1 MNLRIRQQKVFK
13 LKHKEEKGGG
23 GQKSEPSIKELWN
36 NIKQSNICV
45 IGVPEGKGNGKKEL
59 FKEIVSTNFPKLM
72 R

>member
-1 MNLRIRQQKVFK
+1 M
-13 LKHKEEKGGG
+13 KHKEEKGG

-59 FKEIVSTNFPKLM
+59 FEEIVSTNFPKLM